1 MKKFLSLLTAF
12 AFIMTS
18 CFMTAFAANA
28 TIAGDTT
35 LTIRSNKP
43 DREYNLYQIFYGKHE
58 TVEGKTDKTLTA
70 LEWGESIKTSDYD
83 LSSDLITAL
92 KAEKLADGS
101 TNPIASQ
108 FSTLTA
114 SSTAEDVA
122 SKLKGI
128 TNDSENADALAAIVG
143 DVIKAAMADGK
154 SIVKKVNNA
163 YSNQDETD
171 QEYEY
176 IFSNIHDGYYLVYE
190 STKENPSD
198 SETYTKYI
206 LKVAGATVTE
216 TKADNA
222 PSLEKEIVVVG
233 TKALD
238 YEVRLGKLLSESSNV
253 LPQSAEDELTDWSTI
268 SSYATSRFGSA
279 SIGDNVIFKLTSTVP
294 AMEAY
299 TKYHFIVHDTM
310 SKGLTYDQV
319 KEITVGDTEVVNK
332 SLLAENST
340 ETRWFEA
347 TSTVNSDGTTD
358 LKVVFNNFKQYSAGS
373 KITIYYIAKLNED
386 AVVGT
391 SSENLNK
398 ARLQY
403 SNDPNYDYSGENEPT
418 SSEPS
423 GYTPWSTVYVYTT
436 GINLFKVDEY
446 GARLAGAKFRIE
458 GTGVNTVISEGI
470 DYVPKSYSGIYGGT
484 ATSAAAGYYKL
495 ADGSYTTTAPTGV
508 DSKYEA
514 VYVMYNKT
522 TEGETDTYTADVDG
536 VYYHNTATD
545 TYTSDFEDSQSAN
558 YEVDYVVYEKS
569 ELSSSMTKTA
579 DYTYEGTVDSNGYL
593 PIYGLGE
600 GTYKITEII
609 APSGYNILKNP
620 ITVMISFTKPQ
631 AGAIEKGAT
640 WTFYVDKSGG
650 TNYTTSKSPATGI
663 YDLSIE
669 NQSGATLPTTGG
681 IGTKIFYA
689 IGSILLIGAAVLL
702 ITKRRMLRENN

>member
-1 MKKFLSLLTAF
+1 
-12 AFIMTS
+12 
-18 CFMTAFAANA
+18 
-28 TIAGDTT
+28 
-35 LTIRSNKP
+35 
-43 DREYNLYQIFYGKHE
+43 LYQIFYGQHE

-70 LEWGESIKTSDYD
+70 IEWGESIKTSDYD
-83 LSSDLITAL
+83 LSSNLITAL
-92 KAEKLADGS
+92 KAEKLTDGS
-101 TNPIASQ
+101 TNPLASQ
-108 FSTLTA
+108 FSTLTT
-114 SSTAEDVA
+114 SSTAEEVA

-128 TNDSENADALAAIVG
+128 TNDSEDADALASIVG
-143 DVIKAAMADGK
+143 DVIKAAIADGK
-154 SIVKKVNNA
+154 SVVKKVNNA

-190 STKENPSD
+190 STKAEPADN
-198 SETYTKYI
+198 ETYTKYI

-238 YEVRLGKLLSESSNV
+238 YEVHPGKLLSESSNV
-253 LPQSAEDELTDWSTI
+253 LPQSAEDEITDWSTI
-268 SSYATSRFGSA
+268 SSYSTDRFASA

-319 KEITVGDTEVVNK
+319 KEIKIGNTEVVNK
-332 SLLAENST
+332 SSLASDST

-347 TSTVNSDGTTD
+347 TSTVNNDGTTD

-373 KITIYYIAKLNED
+373 KITIYYIARLNED

-398 ARLQY
+398 AHLQY
-403 SNDPNYDYSGENEPT
+403 SNDPNYNYSGENEPS

-446 GARLAGAKFRIE
+446 GERLAGAKFKIE
-458 GTGVNTVISEGI
+458 GTSVNTIVSKGFDYTPTEYYFPIYLSVNISVRPWVTTGN
-470 DYVPKSYSGIYGGT
+470 SSGIISSSSGEI
-484 ATSAAAGYYKL
+484 ATPYYKL
-495 ADGSYTTTAPTGV
+495 ADGSYTSTAPSKSG
-508 DSKYEA
+508 DSNYEIA
-514 VYVMYNKT
+514 YVMYSKKASEDGAEDSTEAEVYVQDIDGEYYFDAVNNTYT
-522 TEGETDTYTADVDG
+522 TE
-536 VYYHNTATD
+536 
-545 TYTSDFEDSQSAN
+545 FEEDQSAN
-558 YEVDYVVYEKS
+558 YETGYISYEKS
-569 ELSSSMTKTA
+569 EISASTTKTA

-593 PIYGLGE
+593 PLYGLGE
-600 GTYKITEII
+600 GTYTITEIT

-631 AGAIEKGAT
+631 TGAIDKGAT
-640 WTFYVDKSGG
+640 WTFYVDKNGG

-669 NQSGATLPTTGG
+669 NQAGATLPTTGG
-681 IGTKIFYA
+681 IGTKIFHT
-689 IGSILLIGAAVLL
+689 IGLIWLIGAALLL
-702 ITKRRMLRENN
+702 ITKRRMIFENN

>member
-1 MKKFLSLLTAF
+1 
-12 AFIMTS
+12 
-18 CFMTAFAANA
+18 
-28 TIAGDTT
+28 
-35 LTIRSNKP
+35 
-43 DREYNLYQIFYGKHE
+43 
-58 TVEGKTDKTLTA
+58 
-70 LEWGESIKTSDYD
+70 
-83 LSSDLITAL
+83 
-92 KAEKLADGS
+92 
-101 TNPIASQ
+101 
-108 FSTLTA
+108 
-114 SSTAEDVA
+114 
-122 SKLKGI
+122 
-128 TNDSENADALAAIVG
+128 
-143 DVIKAAMADGK
+143 
-154 SIVKKVNNA
+154 
-163 YSNQDETD
+163 
-171 QEYEY
+171 
-176 IFSNIHDGYYLVYE
+176 
-190 STKENPSD
+190 
-198 SETYTKYI
+198 
-206 LKVAGATVTE
+206 
-216 TKADNA
+216 
-222 PSLEKEIVVVG
+222 
-233 TKALD
+233 
-238 YEVRLGKLLSESSNV
+238 
-253 LPQSAEDELTDWSTI
+253 
-268 SSYATSRFGSA
+268 
-279 SIGDNVIFKLTSTVP
+279 
-294 AMEAY
+294 MEAY

-319 KEITVGDTEVVNK
+319 KEITIGDTAVVNK
-332 SLLAENST
+332 SSLADGST

-347 TSTVNSDGTTD
+347 TSTVNNDGTTD

-373 KITIYYIAKLNED
+373 KITIYYIARLNED

-403 SNDPNYDYSGENEPT
+403 SNDPNYNYSGENEPT

-458 GTGVNTVISEGI
+458 GTGVHMIVSEGI

-484 ATSAAAGYYKL
+484 AESAAAGYYKL

-522 TEGETDTYTADVDG
+522 TADETDTYTADVDG

-545 TYTSDFEDSQSAN
+545 TYTSDFEDAQSAN

-569 ELSSSMTKTA
+569 EISSSMTQTA

-631 AGAIEKGAT
+631 TGAIEKGAT